1 MPAAQYYGVLC
12 VIDFVQIL
20 PVHQAAPH
28 GRGRVNSKVV
38 LQIAPSPR
46 RGCSYCPCGSD
57 NAPGYRQGLIRVKF
71 IVGWF

>member
-12 VIDFVQIL
+12 VIGFVQIL

-46 RGCSYCPCGSD
+46 RGCSYCPRWSD
-57 NAPGYRQGLIRVKF
+57 TAPVCRQGLIRMNF
-71 IVGWF
+71 ISLYI